1 MDIWQIIVW
10 IGALRAA
17 FLFAQWLYFNF
28 WCRLNIDAYKYGWI
42 VITGASDGIG
52 KSISQ
57 VLAKRGFKLVLI
69 ARNKAK
75 LEALVS
81 ELSSSSSN
89 QNIKYVVADFQYSHR
104 NPEEFYKHLTAQL
117 SEYEISGLINNVG
130 VLDFTPLSEQKLDK
144 IEDMLGINI
153 YPQTLLSYFII
164 PQFLQRFKE
173 SKKRSLL
180 INFSS
185 TADIVVLPT
194 SAVYSA
200 TKRYAEYLSEGIRY
214 EYSYAVDVATVKP
227 GIVETNMTKS
237 GHGNGWSSMPFTAEV
252 NSYAN
257 YLIGHLHKGINYGHW
272 KHSLVAFSMTMLPH
286 QITNVVFQKVI
297 PIAAKF
303 GFIQP

>member
-1 MDIWQIIVW
+1 MDRSFPCSVPIRPV
-10 IGALRAA
+10 ALLQLLVPPQHR
-17 FLFAQWLYFNF
+17 
-28 WCRLNIDAYKYGWI
+28 RLQVRLDRDHRCFRRYS
-42 VITGASDGIG
+42 ASRFRRI
-52 KSISQ
+52 
-57 VLAKRGFKLVLI
+57 LAKRGFKLVLI

-185 TADIVVLPT
+185 TADIVVLPNL
-194 SAVYSA
+194 
-200 TKRYAEYLSEGIRY
+200 RCIL
-214 EYSYAVDVATVKP
+214 
-227 GIVETNMTKS
+227 
-237 GHGNGWSSMPFTAEV
+237 
-252 NSYAN
+252 
-257 YLIGHLHKGINYGHW
+257 
-272 KHSLVAFSMTMLPH
+272 
-286 QITNVVFQKVI
+286 QQKVC
-297 PIAAKF
+297 
-303 GFIQP
+303 GVLE